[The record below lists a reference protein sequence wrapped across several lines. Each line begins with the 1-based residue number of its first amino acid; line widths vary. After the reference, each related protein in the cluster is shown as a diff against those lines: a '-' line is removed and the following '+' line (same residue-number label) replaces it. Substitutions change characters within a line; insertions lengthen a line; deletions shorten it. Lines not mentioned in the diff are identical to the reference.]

1 MVDYWA
7 ADLLPVTKSSSLMP
21 SSGVLLTRRSERI
34 CIMRVTAFCASE
46 HKEQLLCFCLFIY
59 LYIRPCIKDA
69 DADTDVV

>member
-34 CIMRVTAFCASE
+34 CIMRVCIRAQRTAAVF
-46 HKEQLLCFCLFIY
+46 LLVYLFVHQTVY
-59 LYIRPCIKDA
+59 
-69 DADTDVV
+69 